1 MDYIG
6 ISNLRAKLTDIVDEV
21 EEKMERYTVT
31 VSGKPKA
38 MLVSLEEF
46 ESLEETAEILSIP
59 GEYEKIM
66 EGTKEAKEGKGIPF
80 EEFFLAKHVNGHP
93 YTKSTKRR
101 K

>member
-21 EEKMERYTVT
+21 EEKIKRYAVT
-31 VSGKPKA
+31 VSGEPKA
-38 MLVSLEEF
+38 VLISLEEL
-46 ESLEETAEILSIP
+46 ESLEETAEILSAP

-66 EGTKEAKEGKGIPF
+66 EGTKEAKEGKGTPLD
-80 EEFFLAKHVNGHP
+80 EFILAKHVNGHP
-93 YTKSTKRR
+93 YTQSTKRR